1 MAAPSTPSIAR
12 AAAWMAVALLCF
24 TTMAVSGREAGR
36 VMPIADLLV
45 WRSLIGFLIVLVILS
60 FPSQGFAQ
68 VRTARPGMHLIRNC
82 GHFFGQYG
90 WYTAVTMIPLAQ
102 LFALEFTSPIWVA
115 LVAPLFL
122 GERFT
127 VVGFAAIGLSFI
139 GVLMVV
145 GAFDGAFLDDLG
157 AGQVWAILASF
168 GFAVNMIVTKK
179 LTSTESS
186 LCIMFYLTLMQGP
199 MGLIVAGGLPMVPP
213 DTVTA
218 FWVLALSIGGLSA
231 HFCMAQ
237 AFRYGDATLVAP
249 MDFFRLPLIAVIGM
263 IFYDEPL
270 AWAVLLGGGLIFLG
284 NFLNTQRAR

>member
-1 MAAPSTPSIAR
+1 MATPPTPSLAR
-12 AAAWMAVALLCF
+12 AAAWMVVALLCF

-36 VMPIADLLV
+36 VMPTADLLV
-45 WRSLIGFLIVLVILS
+45 WRSLIGFLIVLGFLAVS
-60 FPSQGFAQ
+60 AQGFAQ
-68 VRTARPGMHLIRNC
+68 VRTQRPGMHLIRNC

-122 GERFT
+122 GERFA
-127 VVGFAAIGLSFI
+127 GAGLAAIGLSFI

-145 GAFDGAFLDDLG
+145 GAFDGSFLDDLG
-157 AGQVWAILASF
+157 PGQIWAILASF
-168 GFAVNMIVTKK
+168 GFAANMIATKK
-179 LTSTESS
+179 LTATESS

-199 MGLIVAGGLPMVPP
+199 MGLVVAGGLPMVPP
-213 DTVTA
+213 DSVTA

-231 HFCMAQ
+231 HFCLAQ

-249 MDFFRLPLIAVIGM
+249 MDFFRLPLIAVVGM
-263 IFYDEPL
+263 AFYGEPL
-270 AWAVLLGGGLIFLG
+270 AWSVLIGGGLIFLG